1 MRKLS
6 LADKLRA
13 SGGARVWTQ
22 VVWYLQHDSYEFVQW
37 NSSYSNS
44 DIVHQA
50 CVLINCFLGKWLKLG
65 SHRKFHKGYM
75 WILLG
80 MQVDKVSLLPQVTKH
95 HLLKNIWLWL
105 KVLMMHCL
113 YRKEKFMMYKH
124 ILFRNPERIFSFR
137 EFAKSKLWNLY
148 SFLKFKTFFFPLFI
162 AYV

>member
-95 HLLKNIWLWL
+95 HLLKKYLIMAEGINDALTILKRKIHDVQTHSIQKPRKNIFFQRVCQIKTL
-105 KVLMMHCL
+105 KLV
-113 YRKEKFMMYKH
+113 
-124 ILFRNPERIFSFR
+124 
-137 EFAKSKLWNLY
+137 
-148 SFLKFKTFFFPLFI
+148 FI
-162 AYV
+162 SQI